1 MRLTAV
7 LACCLLLAANLFA
20 APLTVVTWN
29 TKWLPGGRPNASKE
43 AKAAQ
48 MRKAQAIVKALNPD
62 VLLLQEVADWK
73 AAEELCSVVPGLKV
87 HTVSAFTTRP
97 QNLVVA
103 SKLPADSAW
112 YSEWKPTLGPD
123 LPPRGYAFAALRL
136 PGGGLLLAYSV
147 HFKSNLG
154 GIDPNV
160 PAREEAAKQLIAHIE
175 EMAALYAPRGR
186 TSVLVGGDFNS
197 DPDDSRYAKDR
208 TIPMLRASSLEWAF
222 QDLSP
227 AKRVTIPAAREFPDG
242 TFDHILFRGLKLLSV
257 KVANGSASS
266 DHNPVAAQFQP

>member
-1 MRLTAV
+1 MRRL
-7 LACCLLLAANLFA
+7 LLLAGFTFVAASLSA

-29 TKWLPGGRPNASKE
+29 TKWLPGGRPNAGEK

-48 MRKAQAIVKALNPD
+48 MAKAQAIVKALDPD
-62 VLLLQEVADWK
+62 ILLLQEVADWK

-112 YSEWKPTLGPD
+112 YSEWKPSLGPD

-136 PGGGLLLAYSV
+136 PGGGLLLTYSV

-154 GIDPNV
+154 GIVPNI
-160 PAREEAAKQLIAHIE
+160 PIREEAAKQLLAHVK
-175 EMAALYAPRGR
+175 EMTALYAPRAK
-186 TSVLVGGDFNS
+186 TALLIGGDFNS
-197 DPDDSRYAKDR
+197 DPDDSRYANDHTLALLRGAPLEWVFKDVPR
-208 TIPMLRASSLEWAF
+208 AQRITIPG
-222 QDLSP
+222 
-227 AKRVTIPAAREFPDG
+227 ARDFPDG
-242 TFDHILFRGLKLLSV
+242 CFDQIFFRGLKFVSV
-257 KVANGSASS
+257 KVPDGSASS
-266 DHNPVAAQFQP
+266 DHNPVAAVLQP